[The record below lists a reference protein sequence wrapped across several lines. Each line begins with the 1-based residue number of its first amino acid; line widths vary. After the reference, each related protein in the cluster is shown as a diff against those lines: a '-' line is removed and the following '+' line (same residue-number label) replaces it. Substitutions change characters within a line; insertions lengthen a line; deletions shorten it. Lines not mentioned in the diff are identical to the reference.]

1 MVTTTLAPKWTPHGF
16 AQRVRRIF
24 HTPSDFTLAFKVGV
38 FMWLAPAML
47 RRRNLKIFLDDLR
60 AQPRPKANNAGASL
74 ERIQRLR
81 QLCLRLPM
89 MRSRDN
95 CYVRAITLYRFL
107 DSGQDFVNV
116 HFGIE
121 EKDDPRERLRGHAWV
136 TLNGHLLEGPPEA
149 IFGKLKEVPLPSADP
164 RR

>member
-1 MVTTTLAPKWTPHGF
+1 MVTSTLAPKWTPRGF

-24 HTPSDFTLAFKVGV
+24 HTPSDVALALELGL
-38 FMWLAPAML
+38 FMWRAPGML
-47 RRRNLKIFLDDLR
+47 RRSNLKIFLDDLR
-60 AQPRPKANNAGASL
+60 AQPRPLASDARASL

-107 DSGQDFVNV
+107 DAGQDFVNV

-121 EKDDPRERLRGHAWV
+121 EKDNPRERLRGHAWV
-136 TLNGHLLEGPPEA
+136 TLNGQLLEGPPEA

>member
-1 MVTTTLAPKWTPHGF
+1 VVTTTLAPKWTPHGF
-16 AQRVRRIF
+16 AQRLRRIF
-24 HTPSDFTLAFKVGV
+24 HAPSDFTLALRVGL
-38 FMWLAPAML
+38 FMWRAPEML

-60 AQPRPKANNAGASL
+60 AQPRPKASNASASL

-81 QLCLRLPM
+81 QLCLRLPI

-107 DSGQDFVNV
+107 DPGQDFVNV

-136 TLNGHLLEGPPEA
+136 TLNGHLLEGPPEP
-149 IFGKLKEVPLPSADP
+149 IFGKLKEVPLPSVDP
-164 RR
+164 HR